1 MNHKYRINPE
11 WKRLASRIV
20 MPNQRVLVL
29 GPSDAGKSTFCRY
42 LIDYACAASLK
53 VALVDTD
60 VGQSQIGPPTT
71 IGMKLFEPTPDG
83 AELDLPFGGSENG
96 TSTTKQENS
105 DTESK
110 QIEDKKKNR
119 SDELNHK
126 ADALYFVGA
135 LSPQRNLLPILTGTR
150 LMVDAGL
157 NAGADFTVIDTTG
170 YVHDG
175 AAVVLKQQKIDLIRP
190 HHLVC
195 IGRSR
200 DLERIVACYSDLN
213 WLTIHYLLPH
223 KLVRTK
229 SSEARK
235 RNRKAKFEAYF
246 VASELQ
252 TVSFEKIRGA
262 RTSFFNG
269 RIANQKE
276 LEILTRLAEEEII
289 YAEWGHRSV
298 SLIARRN
305 LPQSATKNLKNY
317 LSLSFIVAETL
328 AYFEQR
334 LVGMIEEAGNT
345 LAIGIIATVD
355 FQNQALNIRCE
366 SGIAAKIKVLQF
378 GDYKLTWKQ

>member
-1 MNHKYRINPE
+1 MNYKYLINPD
-11 WKRLASRIV
+11 WKRLAERIV

-53 VALVDTD
+53 VAFVDAD

-71 IGMKLFEPTPDG
+71 IGMKFFEPVPDD
-83 AELDLPFGGSENG
+83 AAPYLPFGGYENV
-96 TSTTKQENS
+96 TTNQVNS
-105 DTESK
+105 GTEST
-110 QIEDKKKNR
+110 QIENTKKKPT
-119 SDELNHK
+119 DELYHK
-126 ADALYFVGA
+126 ADALYFVGV

-157 NAGADFTVIDTTG
+157 NAGAEFTVIDTTG
-170 YVHDG
+170 YVQDG
-175 AAVVLKQQKIDLIRP
+175 AAVALKQQKIDLIRP

-195 IGRSR
+195 IGRSK
-200 DLERIVACYSDLN
+200 DLERIVSCYSDLN
-213 WLTIHYLLPH
+213 FLTVHYLLPH
-223 KLVRTK
+223 KLIRTK

-246 VASELQ
+246 ANSELQ
-252 TVSFEKIRGA
+252 TVPIEEIRGA
-262 RTSFFNG
+262 RTAFFNG

-276 LEILTRLAEEEII
+276 LEILTRLTEEKII
-289 YAEWGHRSV
+289 YAEWRHRSV

-317 LSLSFIVAETL
+317 LSLSFVVAETP
-328 AYFEQR
+328 AYIEQR
-334 LVGMIEEAGNT
+334 LVGMVNEEGNT
-345 LAIGIIATVD
+345 LAIGIIEKMD

-366 SGIAAKIKVLQF
+366 PEIAEKIKVLQF
-378 GDYKLTWKQ
+378 GDYRFTDKQ

>member
-1 MNHKYRINPE
+1 MNHKYRINPD

-42 LIDYACAASLK
+42 LTDYACTASLK
-53 VALVDTD
+53 VAFVDAD

-71 IGMKLFEPTPDG
+71 IGMKLFEPSPDD
-83 AELDLPFGGSENG
+83 AEPHLPFGGPENG
-96 TSTTKQENS
+96 TTDKENIGAESEHTENTK
-105 DTESK
+105 K
-110 QIEDKKKNR
+110 YR
-119 SDELNHK
+119 SDELYHK
-126 ADALYFVGA
+126 VDALYFVGA

-157 NAGADFTVIDTTG
+157 NARADFTVIDTTG

-175 AAVVLKQQKIDLIRP
+175 AAVMLKQQKIDLIRP

-195 IGRSR
+195 IGRSK

-213 WLTIHYLLPH
+213 FLTIHYLLPH

-235 RNRKAKFEAYF
+235 RNRKSRFEAYF
-246 VASELQ
+246 TDSERQ
-252 TVSFEKIRGA
+252 TVPFGQIRGA

-276 LEILTRLAEEEII
+276 IEILTRLTEEEII

-305 LPQSATKNLKNY
+305 LSQSATKNLKNY
-317 LSLSFIVAETL
+317 LSLSFVLTETL
-328 AYFEQR
+328 AYFERR
-334 LVGMIEEAGNT
+334 LVGMVDESGDT
-345 LAIGIIATVD
+345 LAIGIIEKID
-355 FQNQALNIRCE
+355 FQNQNLNIRCE
-366 SGIAAKIKVLQF
+366 PGIAAKIKVIQF
-378 GDYKLTWKQ
+378 GDYRYTEKQ

>member
-1 MNHKYRINPE
+1 MNHKYRINPD
-11 WKRLASRIV
+11 WKRLASLIV

-29 GPSDAGKSTFCRY
+29 GTSDAGKSTFCRY
-42 LIDYACAASLK
+42 LTDYACKASLK
-53 VALVDTD
+53 VAFVDAD

-71 IGMKLFEPTPDG
+71 IGMKLFEPSSEG
-83 AELDLPFGGSENG
+83 AESHLPFGGHEND
-96 TSTTKQENS
+96 TTDQENS
-105 DTESK
+105 NMKSE
-110 QIEDKKKNR
+110 QIGNTQKNR
-119 SDELNHK
+119 SDELYHK
-126 ADALYFVGA
+126 ADVFYFVGA

-175 AAVVLKQQKIDLIRP
+175 AAVALKQQKIDLIRP

-195 IGRSR
+195 IGRSK
-200 DLERIVACYSDLN
+200 DLERIVACYNDLN
-213 WLTIHYLLPH
+213 FLTIHYLPPH

-246 VASELQ
+246 ADSERQ
-252 TVSFEKIRGA
+252 TVPFGQIRGA

-276 LEILTRLAEEEII
+276 IEILTRLTEEEII

-305 LPQSATKNLKNY
+305 LPQSATKSLKNY
-317 LSLSFIVAETL
+317 LSLSFVVAETL

-334 LVGMIEEAGNT
+334 LVGMVDEAGNT
-345 LAIGIIATVD
+345 LAIGIIEKMN
-355 FQNQALNIRCE
+355 FQNQNLNIRCE
-366 SGIAAKIKVLQF
+366 PSIAAKIKVLQF
-378 GDYKLTWKQ
+378 GDYRYTEKQ

>member
-1 MNHKYRINPE
+1 MNYKYRINPD
-11 WKRLASRIV
+11 WKRLAERIV

-29 GPSDAGKSTFCRY
+29 GPSDAGKSTFCHY

-53 VALVDTD
+53 VAFVDAD

-71 IGMKLFEPTPDG
+71 IGMKLFAPAPDG
-83 AELDLPFGGSENG
+83 AAPHLPFGGHENG
-96 TSTTKQENS
+96 TTNQVNS
-105 DTESK
+105 GTEFG
-110 QIEDKKKNR
+110 QIEDRKKNR
-119 SDELNHK
+119 SDKLYHK
-126 ADALYFVGA
+126 ADALYFVGV

-157 NAGADFTVIDTTG
+157 NAGAEFTVIDTTG

-175 AAVVLKQQKIDLIRP
+175 AAVALKQQKIDLIRP

-195 IGRSR
+195 IGRSK
-200 DLERIVACYSDLN
+200 DLERIVGCYSDLN
-213 WLTIHYLLPH
+213 FLTIHYLLPH

-229 SSEARK
+229 SGEARK
-235 RNRKAKFEAYF
+235 RNRKVKFEAYF
-246 VASELQ
+246 AESELQ
-252 TVSFEKIRGA
+252 TVSFEQIRGA

-276 LEILTRLAEEEII
+276 IEILTRLAEEEII

-317 LSLSFIVAETL
+317 LSLSFVVAETP
-328 AYFEQR
+328 AYIEQR
-334 LVGMIEEAGNT
+334 LVGMVNEKGNT
-345 LAIGIIATVD
+345 LAIGIIEKVD

-366 SGIAAKIKVLQF
+366 PGIAEKIKVLQF
-378 GDYKLTWKQ
+378 GDYKFTDKQ

>member
-1 MNHKYRINPE
+1 MNHKYRINPD

-42 LIDYACAASLK
+42 LTDYACKASLK
-53 VALVDTD
+53 VAFVDAD

-71 IGMKLFEPTPDG
+71 IGMKLFAPPPDG
-83 AELDLPFGGSENG
+83 TELHLPFGGHENG
-96 TSTTKQENS
+96 TTNQENP
-105 DTESK
+105 DTKSE
-110 QIEDKKKNR
+110 QNTTKKKNR
-119 SDELNHK
+119 SDELYHK
-126 ADALYFVGA
+126 ADVLYFVGA

-175 AAVVLKQQKIDLIRP
+175 AAVALKQQKIDLIRP

-195 IGRSR
+195 IGRSK
-200 DLERIVACYSDLN
+200 DLERIVACYNDLN
-213 WLTIHYLLPH
+213 FLTIHYLPPH
-223 KLVRTK
+223 KLVSTK

-246 VASELQ
+246 ADSERQ
-252 TVSFEKIRGA
+252 TVPFGQIRGA

-276 LEILTRLAEEEII
+276 IEILTRLTEEEII

-305 LPQSATKNLKNY
+305 LPQSATKSLKNY
-317 LSLSFIVAETL
+317 LSLSFVVAETL

-334 LVGMIEEAGNT
+334 LVGVIDKVGNT
-345 LAIGIIATVD
+345 LAIGIIEKMN
-355 FQNQALNIRCE
+355 FQNQNLNIRCE
-366 SGIAAKIKVLQF
+366 PGIAAKIKVLQF
-378 GDYKLTWKQ
+378 GDYRYTKKQ

>member
-1 MNHKYRINPE
+1 MNHKYRINPD

-20 MPNQRVLVL
+20 MPNQCVLVL

-53 VALVDTD
+53 VAFVDAD

-71 IGMKLFEPTPDG
+71 IGMKLFEPAPDG
-83 AELDLPFGGSENG
+83 AEPHLPFGGHENG
-96 TSTTKQENS
+96 TATTQENS
-105 DTESK
+105 GTKSQ
-110 QIEDKKKNR
+110 QIEDTKKNR
-119 SDELNHK
+119 SDQFSHK

-175 AAVVLKQQKIDLIRP
+175 AAVMLKQQKIDLIRP

-195 IGRSR
+195 IGRSK
-200 DLERIVACYSDLN
+200 DLERIVACYDGLN
-213 WLTIHYLLPH
+213 FLTIHYLLPH
-223 KLVRTK
+223 KLVRAK

-235 RNRKAKFEAYF
+235 RNRKAKFGAYF
-246 VASELQ
+246 ADSERQ
-252 TVSFEKIRGA
+252 TVPFGQIRGA

-276 LEILTRLAEEEII
+276 LEILIRLTEEEIL
-289 YAEWGHRSV
+289 YAEWGHRSL

-305 LPQSATKNLKNY
+305 LSQSATKSLKNY
-317 LSLSFIVAETL
+317 LSLSFVVTETR

-334 LVGMIEEAGNT
+334 LVGMVNEEGKT
-345 LAIGIIATVD
+345 LAIGTIEAVD
-355 FQNQALNIRCE
+355 FQNHVLNIRCE
-366 SGIAAKIKVLQF
+366 PGSAAKIKVLQF
-378 GDYKLTWKQ
+378 GDYRFSDKQ

>member
-1 MNHKYRINPE
+1 MNHKYRINPD

-42 LIDYACAASLK
+42 LIDYACTASLK
-53 VALVDTD
+53 VAFVDAD

-71 IGMKLFEPTPDG
+71 IGMKLFAPPPDG
-83 AELDLPFGGSENG
+83 TESHLPFGGHEYG
-96 TSTTKQENS
+96 TTNQENS
-105 DTESK
+105 DTKSE
-110 QIEDKKKNR
+110 QIGNTQKNR
-119 SDELNHK
+119 SNELYHK
-126 ADALYFVGA
+126 ANSLYFVGA

-175 AAVVLKQQKIDLIRP
+175 AAVMLKQQKIDLIRP

-195 IGRSR
+195 IGRSK
-200 DLERIVACYSDLN
+200 DLERIVACYNDLN
-213 WLTIHYLLPH
+213 FLTIHYLPPH

-246 VASELQ
+246 GDSERQ
-252 TVSFEKIRGA
+252 TVPFGRIRGA

-276 LEILTRLAEEEII
+276 IEILTRLTEEEII

-305 LPQSATKNLKNY
+305 LPQSATKSLKNY
-317 LSLSFIVAETL
+317 LSLSFVVDETL

-334 LVGMIEEAGNT
+334 LVGMVDEAGNT
-345 LAIGIIATVD
+345 LAIGIIEKID
-355 FQNQALNIRCE
+355 FQNQNLNIRCE
-366 SGIAAKIKVLQF
+366 PSVAARIKVLQF
-378 GDYKLTWKQ
+378 GDYSFPNKQ

>member
-1 MNHKYRINPE
+1 MNYKYLINPD
-11 WKRLASRIV
+11 WKRLAERIV

-53 VALVDTD
+53 VAFVDAD

-71 IGMKLFEPTPDG
+71 IGMKFFEPVPDD
-83 AELDLPFGGSENG
+83 AAPYLPFGGYENV
-96 TSTTKQENS
+96 TTNQVNS
-105 DTESK
+105 GTESTH
-110 QIEDKKKNR
+110 IENTKKKPT
-119 SDELNHK
+119 DELYHK

-157 NAGADFTVIDTTG
+157 NAGAEFTVIDTTG
-170 YVHDG
+170 YVQDG
-175 AAVVLKQQKIDLIRP
+175 AAVALKQQKIDLIRP

-195 IGRSR
+195 IGRSK
-200 DLERIVACYSDLN
+200 DLERIVSCYSDLN
-213 WLTIHYLLPH
+213 FLTIHYLLPH

-246 VASELQ
+246 ANSELQ
-252 TVSFEKIRGA
+252 TVPIEEIRGA
-262 RTSFFNG
+262 RTAFFNG

-276 LEILTRLAEEEII
+276 LEILTRLTEEKII

-317 LSLSFIVAETL
+317 LSLSFVVAETP
-328 AYFEQR
+328 AYIEQR
-334 LVGMIEEAGNT
+334 LVGMVNEEGNT
-345 LAIGIIATVD
+345 LAIGIIEKMD

-366 SGIAAKIKVLQF
+366 PGIAEKIKVLQF
-378 GDYKLTWKQ
+378 GDYRFTDKQ

>member
-1 MNHKYRINPE
+1 MNHKYRINPD

-42 LIDYACAASLK
+42 LTDYACTTSLK
-53 VALVDTD
+53 VAFVDAD

-71 IGMKLFEPTPDG
+71 IGMKLFEPSPDG
-83 AELDLPFGGSENG
+83 DDPPLPFGGHRN
-96 TSTTKQENS
+96 STPTNQENS
-105 DTESK
+105 DTESE
-110 QIEDKKKNR
+110 QIENTKKCR
-119 SDELNHK
+119 SDELYHK

-175 AAVVLKQQKIDLIRP
+175 AAVALKQQKIDLIRP

-213 WLTIHYLLPH
+213 NLTIHYLLPH

-229 SSEARK
+229 NSEARK

-246 VASELQ
+246 ADSERQ
-252 TVSFEKIRGA
+252 TVPLGQIRGA

-276 LEILTRLAEEEII
+276 LEILARLTEEEII
-289 YAEWGHRSV
+289 YAEWGQRSV

-305 LPQSATKNLKNY
+305 LPQSTTKSLKNY
-317 LSLSFIVAETL
+317 LSLSFITVETP
-328 AYFEQR
+328 AYFKQR
-334 LVGMIEEAGNT
+334 LVGMVDEAGNT
-345 LAIGIIATVD
+345 LAIGIIEKMD
-355 FQNQALNIRCE
+355 FQNQNLNIRCE
-366 SGIAAKIKVLQF
+366 PGIAAKIKVLLF
-378 GDYKLTWKQ
+378 GEYRFAEKQ

>member
-1 MNHKYRINPE
+1 MNYKYRINPD

-20 MPNQRVLVL
+20 MPNQRILVL

-53 VALVDTD
+53 VALVDAD

-71 IGMKLFEPTPDG
+71 IGMKFFEPASDG
-83 AELDLPFGGSENG
+83 AEPHLPFGGHRIS
-96 TSTTKQENS
+96 TSTNQENS
-105 DTESK
+105 DTESE
-110 QIEDKKKNR
+110 QIENGKKER
-119 SDELNHK
+119 SDEVYHK

-135 LSPQRNLLPILTGTR
+135 LSPQRNLLPILSGSR

-175 AAVVLKQQKIDLIRP
+175 AAVMLKQQKIDLIRP

-213 WLTIHYLLPH
+213 SLTIHYLLPH

-235 RNRKAKFEAYF
+235 RNRKAKFLAYF
-246 VASELQ
+246 ADSELQ
-252 TVSFEKIRGA
+252 TISLEQIRGA

-269 RIANQKE
+269 RIANHKE
-276 LEILTRLAEEEII
+276 LEILTRLSEEEII

-305 LPQSATKNLKNY
+305 LPQSATKSLKNY
-317 LSLSFIVAETL
+317 LSLSFVVAETP

-334 LVGMIEEAGNT
+334 LVGMVNEEGET
-345 LAIGIIATVD
+345 LAIGIIEKMD
-355 FQNQALNIRCE
+355 FQNQNLNIRCE
-366 SGIAAKIKVLQF
+366 SGIISKIKVLQF
-378 GDYKLTWKQ
+378 GDYRFTDK

>member
-1 MNHKYRINPE
+1 MNHKYRINLD

-53 VALVDTD
+53 VALVDAD

-71 IGMKLFEPTPDG
+71 IGMKLFDPGPDG
-83 AELDLPFGGSENG
+83 AAPHLPFGGHENG
-96 TSTTKQENS
+96 TATNQKNS
-105 DTESK
+105 DTKTE
-110 QIEDKKKNR
+110 QIEDRKKNR
-119 SDELNHK
+119 SSELYHK

-135 LSPQRNLLPILTGTR
+135 VSPQRNLLPILTGTR

-175 AAVVLKQQKIDLIRP
+175 AAITLKQQKIDLIRP

-213 WLTIHYLLPH
+213 HPTIHYLLPH

-246 VASELQ
+246 SESELQ
-252 TVSFEKIRGA
+252 TISYEQIRGA

-276 LEILTRLAEEEII
+276 IEILTRLTEEEII
-289 YAEWGHRSV
+289 YAEWGQRTL

-317 LSLSFIVAETL
+317 LSLSFTAVETP
-328 AYFEQR
+328 AYFKQR
-334 LVGMIEEAGNT
+334 LVGMVNEEGET
-345 LAIGIIATVD
+345 LAIGIIEKMD
-355 FQNQALNIRCE
+355 FQNQNLNIRCE
-366 SGIAAKIKVLQF
+366 PGIAAKIKVLQF
-378 GDYKLTWKQ
+378 GDYKFTGKQ

>member
-1 MNHKYRINPE
+1 MNHKYRINPD

-42 LIDYACAASLK
+42 LTDYACTASLK
-53 VALVDTD
+53 VAFVDAD

-71 IGMKLFEPTPDG
+71 IGMKLFDAPED
-83 AELDLPFGGSENG
+83 AELYLPFGGMENG
-96 TSTTKQENS
+96 TTDQENS
-105 DTESK
+105 DTESEQNK
-110 QIEDKKKNR
+110 HKKKNR
-119 SDELNHK
+119 SDELYHK

-150 LMVDAGL
+150 LLVDAGL

-175 AAVVLKQQKIDLIRP
+175 AAVALKQQKIDLIRP

-195 IGRSR
+195 IGRSK
-200 DLERIVACYSDLN
+200 DLERIVACYDDLN
-213 WLTIHYLLPH
+213 FLTIHYLLPH

-246 VASELQ
+246 ADSDLQ
-252 TVSFEKIRGA
+252 TVPFGQIRGA

-276 LEILTRLAEEEII
+276 IEILTRLTEEEII

-305 LPQSATKNLKNY
+305 LSQSATKNLKNY
-317 LSLSFIVAETL
+317 LSLSFVVAETR

-334 LVGMIEEAGNT
+334 LVGMVDKAGNT
-345 LAIGIIATVD
+345 LAIGIIEKMN
-355 FQNQALNIRCE
+355 FQNQNLNIRCE
-366 SGIAAKIKVLQF
+366 PSIAAKIKVLQF
-378 GDYKLTWKQ
+378 GDYRFPDKH

>member
-1 MNHKYRINPE
+1 MNHKYRINPD

-53 VALVDTD
+53 VAFVDAD

-71 IGMKLFEPTPDG
+71 IGMKLFEPPPDNV
-83 AELDLPFGGSENG
+83 ESYLPFGGHRNSN
-96 TSTTKQENS
+96 STNQDNS
-105 DTESK
+105 DTESEQNK
-110 QIEDKKKNR
+110 PKKKNR
-119 SDELNHK
+119 SDELYHK
-126 ADALYFVGA
+126 ADVLYFVGA

-175 AAVVLKQQKIDLIRP
+175 AAVALKQQKIELIRP

-195 IGRSR
+195 LGRSK

-213 WLTIHYLLPH
+213 YLTIHYLLPH

-229 SSEARK
+229 SNEARK

-246 VASELQ
+246 ADSEPQ
-252 TVSFEKIRGA
+252 TVPFGQIRGA

-276 LEILTRLAEEEII
+276 IEILTRLTEEEII

-305 LPQSATKNLKNY
+305 LSQSATNNLKNY
-317 LSLSFIVAETL
+317 LSLSFVIAETL

-334 LVGMIEEAGNT
+334 LVGMVDKAGNT
-345 LAIGIIATVD
+345 LAIGIIEKID
-355 FQNQALNIRCE
+355 FQNQNLNIRCE
-366 SGIAAKIKVLQF
+366 PGIAAKIKVLQF
-378 GDYKLTWKQ
+378 GDYRYTDKQ

>member
-1 MNHKYRINPE
+1 MNYKYRINPD
-11 WKRLASRIV
+11 WKRLAERIV

-53 VALVDTD
+53 VAFVDAD

-71 IGMKLFEPTPDG
+71 IGMKLFAPAPDG
-83 AELDLPFGGSENG
+83 AKPHLPFGGHENG
-96 TSTTKQENS
+96 TTNQVNS
-105 DTESK
+105 GTEFG
-110 QIEDKKKNR
+110 QIEDTKKNR
-119 SDELNHK
+119 SDELYHK
-126 ADALYFVGA
+126 ADALYFIGV

-157 NAGADFTVIDTTG
+157 NAGAEFTVIDTTG

-175 AAVVLKQQKIDLIRP
+175 AAVALKQQKIDLIRP

-200 DLERIVACYSDLN
+200 DLERIVGCYSDLN
-213 WLTIHYLLPH
+213 FLTIHYLLPH

-229 SSEARK
+229 SGEARK
-235 RNRKAKFEAYF
+235 RNRKVKFEAYF
-246 VASELQ
+246 AESELQ
-252 TVSFEKIRGA
+252 TVSFEQIRGA

-276 LEILTRLAEEEII
+276 IEILTRLAEEEII

-317 LSLSFIVAETL
+317 LSLSFVVAETP
-328 AYFEQR
+328 AYIEQR
-334 LVGMIEEAGNT
+334 LVGMVNEEGNT
-345 LAIGIIATVD
+345 LAIGIIEKVD
-355 FQNQALNIRCE
+355 FQNRALNIRCE
-366 SGIAAKIKVLQF
+366 PGIAEKIKVLQF
-378 GDYKLTWKQ
+378 GDYKFTDKQ